1 MEPVLC
7 FSRMTP
13 AHWEAMVPQPRQDRY
28 LAALWRA
35 RVWLRS
41 RR

>member
-1 MEPVLC
+1 MNTLD
-7 FSRMTP
+7 FSRLTA
-13 AHWEAMVPQPRQDRY
+13 AHWDSMVPQPWQDRY

-35 RVWLRS
+35 RVWLRT